1 MKKRWLLLVLYI
13 LMLCVS
19 CNNNISDISTQE
31 VGEVY
36 INFND
41 KRVENG
47 SLINVE
53 TGVIYGLEVRFKGNC
68 SSIRLEYD
76 KDYFETRDNM
86 SFSSPNSGSNNRF
99 FVKEKE
105 GATSLKIFVNDTLQ
119 NEYHFIVSDNSINY
133 TLIDS
138 SKNKYVSTDQIVK
151 LTSLDEYKEY
161 IDRVDYREKCT
172 FSENYFK
179 ENNIYFVYTINEKD
193 CEYRGMTKVFN
204 DERYTYFNI
213 CSQMGTMD
221 EVNVDYYLEVYS
233 LKKDDV
239 REESLFFGSYYY

>member
-1 MKKRWLLLVLYI
+1 M
-13 LMLCVS
+13 
-19 CNNNISDISTQE
+19 
-31 VGEVY
+31 
-36 INFND
+36 
-41 KRVENG
+41 
-47 SLINVE
+47 
-53 TGVIYGLEVRFKGNC
+53 
-68 SSIRLEYD
+68 EYD

-161 IDRVDYREKCT
+161 IDIVDYREKCT

-233 LKKDDV
+233 LKKEDV